1 MIPASLEQPT
11 EDIRLN
17 MHTSPA
23 IRQADPTDAESL
35 AKLINLAGEGI
46 PNWLWTRACVEGQ
59 TPLEIGI
66 DRAKRETGGFSY
78 TNALVSE
85 PHGYTMG
92 MVLSY
97 AITEAPTENP
107 DDLPAP
113 IAPFVALEKLSVG
126 TWFINALAVFAEG
139 QNQGIGSQLLTAAED
154 QAIAKGFDKMSIQV
168 YAQNTGAVRLYER
181 LGYGRV
187 ASDPVR
193 LHPSPPHYTGDV
205 LLLMKSLSGHA
216 AR

>member
-1 MIPASLEQPT
+1 MNMRSSL
-11 EDIRLN
+11 
-17 MHTSPA
+17 A
-23 IRQADPTDAESL
+23 IRRADPTDAESL

-66 DRAKRETGGFSY
+66 ERAKRRTGGFSY
-78 TNALVSE
+78 TNALVAE
-85 PHGYTMG
+85 PNGYPMG

-97 AITEAPTENP
+97 PITEAPTENP

-113 IAPFVALEKLSVG
+113 IAPFVALEKLSIG

-139 QNQGIGSQLLTAAED
+139 QNQGIGSQLLAAAED
-154 QAIAKGFDKMSIQV
+154 QARAVGFHKMSIQV

-181 LGYGRV
+181 LGYARA

-193 LHPSPPHYTGDV
+193 LHPSPPYYTGDV
-205 LLLMKSLSGHA
+205 LLLMKSPDGHPP
-216 AR
+216 R